1 MPGALMLEV
10 VTSER
15 GVVRESVA
23 GVQLPGSNG
32 YLGILPGHTPL
43 LTELGIGALH
53 YQQDGETRYVAILG
67 GFAEVL
73 PDRVTVLDDA
83 AELAEEIDMDS
94 ARAALTASQAA
105 LSSGPADA
113 VTDWA
118 AAQRSVAEAQA
129 RLEVA
134 AHRGPGAGRR

>member
-10 VTSER
+10 VTPER

-73 PDRVTVLDDA
+73 PDRVTVLADA

-94 ARAALTASQAA
+94 ARAALAASQAA
-105 LSSGPADA
+105 LSSGPAA
-113 VTDWA
+113 EVTDLA

-134 AHRGPGAGRR
+134 VHRGSGAGRR